1 MLLHDGEHHFR
12 PGAEARPEF
21 DPPPFDP
28 FPPPPPEERIVPL
41 TGVPDLD
48 LQAFER
54 FFRSRR
60 APTEEEPRRAT
71 EEDLLDFGLLGDSG
85 GERAPTLYGILG
97 FGRTPQIHPRTT
109 SFLIRCAAYAG
120 EDRGTEVILAG
131 VADGRLDEQV
141 RRALGWFRSLGWREK
156 YEGLLREDLPRL
168 PPEALREALA
178 NAVAHR
184 DYGIGGSAIL
194 LDVFADR
201 AEITSPGTL
210 ADHRTVDSVRAGG
223 ATRARN
229 PKIAHLLV
237 AAGLMERRGRGWPL
251 MRDAMREFNGTE
263 PDLFNYLDGG
273 YFRVTLRFHGPDPR
287 PAADR
292 D

>member
-1 MLLHDGEHHFR
+1 MRHEGEHR
-12 PGAEARPEF
+12 LGAGAEARPEF
-21 DPPPFDP
+21 DRPPFDAY
-28 FPPPPPEERIVPL
+28 PPPPPEERIVPL
-41 TGVPDLD
+41 TSVHDLD

-54 FFRSRR
+54 FFRSRCV
-60 APTEEEPRRAT
+60 PTEGEPRRAT
-71 EEDLLDFGLLGDSG
+71 EEDLRDFGLLGDSG
-85 GERAPTLYGILG
+85 GERGPTLYGMG

-210 ADHRTVDSVRAGG
+210 TDHRTVEAGRAGG
-223 ATRARN
+223 APRARN
-229 PKIAHLLV
+229 RKIANLLV
-237 AAGLMERRGRGWPL
+237 EAGLMERRGRGWPL

-263 PDLFNYLDGG
+263 PHLSNYHDGG
-273 YFRVTLRFHGPDPR
+273 YFRVTLRFHEPEPR
-287 PAADR
+287 PDTDR

>member
-1 MLLHDGEHHFR
+1 MLHEGEHR
-12 PGAEARPEF
+12 LGAGAEARPEF
-21 DPPPFDP
+21 DRPPFDP

-41 TGVPDLD
+41 TSVHDLD

-60 APTEEEPRRAT
+60 GPTGGEPRRAT
-71 EEDLLDFGLLGDSG
+71 EEDLRDFGLLGDFG

-194 LDVFADR
+194 LEVFADR

-210 ADHRTVDSVRAGG
+210 ADHRTVESVRAGS
-223 ATRARN
+223 APRARN
-229 PKIAHLLV
+229 RKIANLLV
-237 AAGLMERRGRGWPL
+237 EAGLMERRGRGWPL

-263 PDLFNYLDGG
+263 FDLLNDLDGG
-273 YFRVTLRFHGPDPR
+273 YFRVTLRFHGSDPR
-287 PAADR
+287 PDADR